1 MRISAITIFP
11 PMFDALTD
19 FGVTGRAFETGLLK
33 FNAVNLRQYGQ
44 GPHRQLDDRPFG
56 GGPGMVMLAEPVIR
70 CVSDLRRKS
79 KQDTPVICMSPQ
91 GPRLNHSD
99 VCEFA
104 RMPEIILLCGRYE
117 GIDQRA
123 LDIIDAQ
130 ECSIGDYVLSGGE
143 LAAMVLIDAVVRQIP
158 GALGNE
164 QSSELESFSNGL
176 LDYVHYTR
184 PQTVRDV
191 SVPSVLVS
199 GDHEA
204 IDYWRLKQSLGR
216 TWLRRPELLESVEL
230 NEQQRQALIDFQN
243 EYKQQR
249 KT

>member
-19 FGVTGRAFETGLLK
+19 FGVTRRAVETGLLK
-33 FNAVNLRQYGQ
+33 FNAVDLRQYGQ

-70 CVSDLRRKS
+70 CVSDLRRNS

-91 GPRLNHSD
+91 GPRLHHSD
-99 VCEFA
+99 VCNFA

-164 QSSELESFSNGL
+164 QSSESESFSNGL

-204 IDYWRLKQSLGR
+204 IGYWRLKQSLGR

-230 NEQQRQALIDFQN
+230 DEQQRQALIDFQN

>member
-1 MRISAITIFP
+1 M
-11 PMFDALTD
+11 
-19 FGVTGRAFETGLLK
+19 
-33 FNAVNLRQYGQ
+33 
-44 GPHRQLDDRPFG
+44 
-56 GGPGMVMLAEPVIR
+56 
-70 CVSDLRRKS
+70 
-79 KQDTPVICMSPQ
+79 
-91 GPRLNHSD
+91 
-99 VCEFA
+99 
-104 RMPEIILLCGRYE
+104 
-117 GIDQRA
+117 
-123 LDIIDAQ
+123 
-130 ECSIGDYVLSGGE
+130 
-143 LAAMVLIDAVVRQIP
+143 RQIP

-164 QSSELESFSNGL
+164 QSSEFESFSNGL

-204 IDYWRLKQSLGR
+204 IGYWRLKQSLGR